1 MARVDEEEKVR
12 EGGFFKRL
20 SCGEKALETGVLR
33 EAEEERLNILLLRR
47 GQPRLRRDNAIS
59 E

>member
-1 MARVDEEEKVR
+1 VDEEEKVR
-12 EGGFFKRL
+12 EGGFFKRF

>member
-12 EGGFFKRL
+12 EGGFFKRF

-33 EAEEERLNILLLRR
+33 EAEERLNILLLRR
-47 GQPRLRRDNAIS
+47 GNPA
-59 E
+59 